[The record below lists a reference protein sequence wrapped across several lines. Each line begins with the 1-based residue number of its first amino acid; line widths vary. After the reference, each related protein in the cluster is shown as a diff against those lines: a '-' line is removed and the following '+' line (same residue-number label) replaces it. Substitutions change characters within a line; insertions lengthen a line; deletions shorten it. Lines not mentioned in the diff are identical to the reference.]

1 MSEDNQEIEVDEVL
15 DEVKSGSSVKPNFKN
30 VTEKDTKKETKTESL
45 KPNFSKLS
53 KTSKDSDNA
62 KSPSFDFNQFQTTR
76 IQNAKQKA
84 ADLGRSFNLSKGDA
98 NLNEFFSKVK
108 KQREYTIAKAKSENQ
123 GFLGEFG
130 GFLAQATA
138 EIIGGTIEGAGY
150 LLDVNSLLSGEFG
163 EGNWFSDLGSS
174 LKDWTHE
181 VAPIYMD
188 PDDEGKFAPWSSEWW
203 FSNGVSVASAL
214 SIMIPVAGWTRG
226 VSLIGKGLKG
236 ISTATKAAKAT
247 NKGAKI
253 NDIVRESSKYKKTFD
268 SLMGKAGS
276 TRFKNAVHQGVVSR
290 HIESNMEAA
299 GVYEEEY
306 EKVLAETGDEQLA
319 KNAASAAASM
329 SYNLNSAMLLQD
341 IPQYFLL
348 GRSMKASRAFTS
360 FKAAKAAGASTGKA
374 LMSSGY
380 RQSLDMLSE
389 AGEEAYQFIV
399 GEESKHF
406 GDVLAGI
413 ADDKDFSSRF
423 GEYVT
428 DGEFWTSAFFG
439 GIGAGVMQ
447 SAKPI
452 FDKISGKQDSRIKE
466 IEERGTKRAY
476 YNKKLREAAELTPD
490 IYEQSVMNAS
500 VDMAITAAK
509 EGNLQHYRDELE
521 SLKGAD
527 AETLEKMGVDEEF
540 VKNIEKLQKDATVI
554 EQIWDDNT
562 GRFNAN
568 ILPLITES
576 KFIISKLDKQ
586 RADIL
591 RKIQNSKNDIPGVN
605 ELSADGSKVFEAQL
619 EILAIKRTIEA
630 SKKILE
636 TKKDLTDEEKQEYE
650 EFISKREEEVKEGE
664 EAIKQV
670 LADDTMLP
678 LKDRK
683 TLELIGD
690 HKLKPN
696 PIISETIS
704 NREKLKWQDALIDS
718 HIKRLN
724 KLNSDEITK
733 AASKNK
739 AAREENKKDFR
750 RVQELFS
757 LIHKGAKEE
766 TIAKKKT
773 ELDAFGKE
781 VSEELQDEQ
790 FKHAVT
796 DEDGFTRAYGSP
808 LSIQEKVDAI
818 TEAEE
823 ILERTTDKTD
833 RESIQEMINTMKDIV
848 DNQKDRYSKQNK
860 AKLLGIKI
868 KEQEK
873 FTEKLTKLWN
883 DYSSDIEG
891 FIKMKRIIKKELI
904 LANKQRTKLL
914 NERTKLVP
922 GSTDYDE
929 NILDWKIIN
938 GKISRLTEGLEYT
951 GTLIEQLQINELYT
965 TMNASN
971 MIDHN
976 YDNVNVNDLF
986 IEDTDVL
993 QVFFNGEKGILF
1005 KDEDTGEIVFLGNES
1020 DEIYSGGIGTD
1031 KTITIKDL
1039 GISIVRDSFYP
1050 LGINLNRGSKT
1061 PVFFTLGEHK
1071 FRHIGALP
1079 EESLNYDAGFNLES
1093 VTIVNTEGTRVKI
1106 TNEVLKYE
1114 IADLFLTYQVSI
1126 IEPFQFSKETMDIEY
1141 QVKDKKTGELTGEIK
1156 LYSIDLNLS
1165 DITNSKVYV
1174 TNKNGL
1180 QSEILINQSH
1190 RNKDGSLNR
1199 KGEIIE
1205 QVYDELQKTLAEK
1218 VNNIE
1223 AEIINPNK
1231 KQPSLLGTK
1240 KTFTYNEKANK
1251 QDVSSESDKGPGPEE
1266 GPSQDGPTGE
1276 GTPPFEDEATLT
1288 GSGSGSGTSTTSSS
1302 ASLTKIISEVTDN
1315 VIKKYKK
1322 FPSLKFDPTSK
1333 EALELIAEIK
1343 AKTSIEALTAT
1354 SGPDAINRGGNIAD
1368 TPRTTFID
1376 TIINRIVK
1384 AAKEIN
1390 SVHSTDDVPAW
1401 EDYTID
1407 NIEYGTKEYTLP
1419 GGKVIRFNTQQEGAL
1434 TKIENWLTT
1443 KETAFTL
1450 EGYAGTGKTTIS
1462 KKIIDDIK
1470 NGFNEN
1476 ETLIVSAPTHR
1487 AKSVI
1492 QKATNE
1498 KAITLHQ
1505 LLGLKPNFD
1514 IDNFDPKNLQFTSS
1528 GLTPPINNETLKLVV
1543 VDEASMINKAL
1554 YKYLIEKAKANNV
1567 KILFMGD
1574 RAQLPPVGETLSEV
1588 FKNPNNAKLT
1598 WVQRTEGDNPLMG
1611 VFTKIRNRIS
1621 EEESK
1626 STKDGS
1632 LPYNPVTMINQNGEG
1647 ITFLNNW
1654 NEKLTSIFSSDNF
1667 KNDSNF
1673 AKVIVWRN
1681 NRVDK
1686 WNDMIRKVV
1695 WPDAEDIV
1703 VVGETL
1709 TGYTGVETQAGK
1721 NEVEN
1726 SRDYKIK
1733 EVKRIEKLKEDLNGK
1748 QISIKVLEVTHYDEE
1763 LKQDKIIQI
1772 LDHDDPNTL
1781 AWYKAKASNI
1791 FKEIYITPA
1800 GKQRNV
1806 MWSKLYYPFVQE
1818 YLLLKDIK
1826 LDKNQSI
1833 NKHLGYPY
1841 ASTTHKAQGATY
1853 ENTFIDEVDIKFK
1866 NINYEE
1872 RNKMLYTAMSRTSG
1886 NAYVLT
1892 DASNIKVAIPPNS
1905 TNSNNPDN
1913 KSNQSKDD
1921 VKRSNAAKNKIEG
1934 LLENKKFIKGLTKG
1948 VLFPTLVEVDSGI
1961 QFEKYVKINES
1972 GEIIA
1977 EFDRVSEFIKEKIPR
1992 DKDGNLPPLV
2002 QSAVTIGNKVDAIVR
2017 DFFKGTLQDHTKYEI
2032 GPKKEFDSLI
2042 KQLNEL
2048 KEFFDRTNQIPVT
2061 DTIVLYDETTKLAG
2075 TVDLVTY
2082 DIKGEVRI
2090 YDVKT
2095 MKGNQFTDVHRS
2107 GENVGK
2113 EKYSYPYSKSSI
2125 SNAEAHQNQL
2135 STYRILM
2142 SRDANYSVTP
2152 NDVGYI
2158 IPIIVNY
2165 EEGDTKTSI
2174 LKMPNRE
2181 EILQGDLKFEKSA
2194 KGIFNETEPAVR
2206 IHKLKPR
2213 VKGVKGDFI
2222 QQFNGKKSNKKQI
2235 PPPSGKTG
2243 APPKGYIATSA
2254 KIHSSPN
2261 NWFDTVSDRDG
2272 NHWLR
2277 FDKDEN
2283 PVPKNNPGSTELK
2296 EDLIAN
2302 PNLVKVGT
2310 EVKYTLDENDWWKN
2324 LIKSGNKNADEY
2336 YKHARILVSIKDE
2349 NGIWQ
2354 PIQVLEIPKIDDP
2367 TKNNKVINQI
2377 RKKIYD
2383 DILNDGESFGKIEKA
2398 TQDLESEISVQIGP
2412 TNFRNVKDAEGNP
2425 ILKPLAERFTS
2436 AYQNEEGT
2444 IKLVGKNDIVF
2455 ELATTK
2461 GSPYGFG
2468 ESSPVLDV
2476 DTFSQNVT
2484 NNSDIGDTKID
2495 LGHGHVFAAILTPNG
2510 KYAALKLS
2518 TSNINASTTDKLIEL
2533 LKEGKVDKVKEII
2546 YTDYSNDEMARMSKS
2561 SLRNVI
2567 RINKNSETGDY
2578 YIEFH
2583 RKENEFYSIN
2593 LKDLEKGGTFLNV
2606 KIRNKEGNLIWDKQ
2620 TSYINNAFKLN
2631 PIELLKAAIKGK
2643 KYNII
2648 KSKLPEEMQ
2657 YQSPITGKIYKN
2669 YKDYLSGRNDINNNP
2684 NNEIKG
2690 AAILQTDVQPS
2701 AGNYYYASG
2710 MEFSH
2715 TAKKAKAKATK
2726 DSTSKK
2732 STKTGSSDT
2741 PATVSRRTRVKKNTE
2756 NKGLGPSGSSDTAAS
2771 IKNKLD
2777 FFMRRWNMNDNGFTL
2792 GKPLPSEFK
2801 KEANALGLG
2810 MGKTINN
2817 QLYLVDPKTGKGLT
2831 GTNSPRRREKSL
2843 DLKKVK
2849 LVTEKYPYNTTR
2861 LNSGKL
2867 PVEIGITPKE
2877 WATYSDS
2884 ERKYTINCY

>member
-1 MSEDNQEIEVDEVL
+1 MRNNKSLNLTEDEIKQLDDFIETQEASIIEADKKLKEITSDPNITLPESDKKTISLLDNEALMSE
-15 DEVKSGSSVKPNFKN
+15 
-30 VTEKDTKKETKTESL
+30 T
-45 KPNFSKLS
+45 LS
-53 KTSKDSDNA
+53 N
-62 KSPSFDFNQFQTTR
+62 
-76 IQNAKQKA
+76 KQKLA
-84 ADLGRSFNLSKGDA
+84 WQEELINLHINRLNELSKG
-98 NLNEFFSKVK
+98 
-108 KQREYTIAKAKSENQ
+108 
-123 GFLGEFG
+123 
-130 GFLAQATA
+130 
-138 EIIGGTIEGAGY
+138 
-150 LLDVNSLLSGEFG
+150 
-163 EGNWFSDLGSS
+163 
-174 LKDWTHE
+174 E
-181 VAPIYMD
+181 VV
-188 PDDEGKFAPWSSEWW
+188 G
-203 FSNGVSVASAL
+203 
-214 SIMIPVAGWTRG
+214 
-226 VSLIGKGLKG
+226 
-236 ISTATKAAKAT
+236 KAAK
-247 NKGAKI
+247 N
-253 NDIVRESSKYKKTFD
+253 
-268 SLMGKAGS
+268 
-276 TRFKNAVHQGVVSR
+276 
-290 HIESNMEAA
+290 
-299 GVYEEEY
+299 
-306 EKVLAETGDEQLA
+306 
-319 KNAASAAASM
+319 
-329 SYNLNSAMLLQD
+329 
-341 IPQYFLL
+341 
-348 GRSMKASRAFTS
+348 KAS
-360 FKAAKAAGASTGKA
+360 
-374 LMSSGY
+374 
-380 RQSLDMLSE
+380 LD
-389 AGEEAYQFIV
+389 GNR
-399 GEESKHF
+399 
-406 GDVLAGI
+406 
-413 ADDKDFSSRF
+413 KD
-423 GEYVT
+423 Y
-428 DGEFWTSAFFG
+428 
-439 GIGAGVMQ
+439 
-447 SAKPI
+447 K
-452 FDKISGKQDSRIKE
+452 RI
-466 IEERGTKRAY
+466 
-476 YNKKLREAAELTPD
+476 
-490 IYEQSVMNAS
+490 
-500 VDMAITAAK
+500 
-509 EGNLQHYRDELE
+509 
-521 SLKGAD
+521 
-527 AETLEKMGVDEEF
+527 
-540 VKNIEKLQKDATVI
+540 
-554 EQIWDDNT
+554 
-562 GRFNAN
+562 
-568 ILPLITES
+568 
-576 KFIISKLDKQ
+576 
-586 RADIL
+586 
-591 RKIQNSKNDIPGVN
+591 
-605 ELSADGSKVFEAQL
+605 
-619 EILAIKRTIEA
+619 
-630 SKKILE
+630 
-636 TKKDLTDEEKQEYE
+636 
-650 EFISKREEEVKEGE
+650 
-664 EAIKQV
+664 
-670 LADDTMLP
+670 
-678 LKDRK
+678 
-683 TLELIGD
+683 
-690 HKLKPN
+690 
-696 PIISETIS
+696 
-704 NREKLKWQDALIDS
+704 
-718 HIKRLN
+718 
-724 KLNSDEITK
+724 
-733 AASKNK
+733 
-739 AAREENKKDFR
+739 
-750 RVQELFS
+750 QELYTE
-757 LIHKGAKEE
+757 IYKGAKEE
-766 TIAKKKT
+766 TI
-773 ELDAFGKE
+773 GKRKIVGTNSDGSPILE
-781 VSEELQDEQ
+781 DVDSEEATKIGLDS
-790 FKHAVT
+790 
-796 DEDGFTRAYGSP
+796 DDFTRTYEKP

-818 TEAEE
+818 AEAEE
-823 ILERTTDKTD
+823 ILERTTDEQDKKNI
-833 RESIQEMINTMKDIV
+833 EEMIIAMKEVV
-848 DNQKDRYSKQNK
+848 DEQSDRYSKQNK
-860 AKLLGIKI
+860 VRLRQIYINTTAESRKMLG
-868 KEQEK
+868 
-873 FTEKLTKLWN
+873 
-883 DYSSDIEG
+883 DY
-891 FIKMKRIIKKELI
+891 
-904 LANKQRTKLL
+904 
-914 NERTKLVP
+914 
-922 GSTDYDE
+922 
-929 NILDWKIIN
+929 IN
-938 GKISRLTEGLEYT
+938 SI
-951 GTLIEQLQINELYT
+951 TLIEESLLKEIELKKERKRLYKVLDDLKRKRIKDKLIKGTPQYDTWLAESETVKTQISQINEGIEVINAKNLEFERQEINRQIAELYT

-971 MIDHN
+971 MVDHN

-1005 KDEDTGEIVFLGNES
+1005 KDEDTGEIVFLGNNS
-1020 DEIYSGGIGTD
+1020 GDVYSNNLGID

-1050 LGINLNRGSKT
+1050 LGIELNRGGVA
-1061 PVFFTLGEHK
+1061 PVKFTLGEHEFIHK
-1071 FRHIGALP
+1071 GALP
-1079 EESLNYDAGFNLES
+1079 EESLNYDAVGNLES
-1093 VTIVNTEGTRVKI
+1093 VTIINTEGKEVII

-1126 IEPFQFSKETMDIEY
+1126 IEPFQFSKEAIEIEY
-1141 QVKDKKTGELTGEIK
+1141 QVKDKKTGELTGETK
-1156 LYSIDLNLS
+1156 LYTIDINLN

-1174 TNKNGL
+1174 KNKNGDDIEL
-1180 QSEILINQSH
+1180 LVNRGL
-1190 RNKDGSLNR
+1190 RNKDNSLRR
-1199 KGEIIE
+1199 KGEIIM
-1205 QVYDELQKTLAEK
+1205 QVYDRLQETLAEK

-1223 AEIINPNK
+1223 AEIINPNE

-1251 QDVSSESDKGPGPEE
+1251 QDVSSESDKGPGPEK

-1276 GTPPFEDEATLT
+1276 STPPFEDEATLT
-1288 GSGSGSGTSTTSSS
+1288 GSGTSTTSSS
-1302 ASLTKIISEVTDN
+1302 ASLTKIISKVTDE
-1315 VIKKYKK
+1315 VIGNYLK
-1322 FPSLKFDPTSK
+1322 FPSLKNQFDPTST
-1333 EALELIAEIK
+1333 EAINLIAEIK
-1343 AKTSIEALTAT
+1343 GKTSLEAL
-1354 SGPDAINRGGNIAD
+1354 DAIHRGGGIAD
-1368 TPRTTFID
+1368 TPKTTFID
-1376 TIINRIVK
+1376 TIINRVVK

-1390 SVHSTDDVPAW
+1390 SVHNTDDVPAW

-1434 TKIENWLTT
+1434 TKIETWLTT

-1470 NGFNEN
+1470 SGFTEN

-1514 IDNFDPKNLQFTSS
+1514 LDNFDPKNLQFTS
-1528 GLTPPINNETLKLVV
+1528 GGALPPINNETLKLVV

-1574 RAQLPPVGETLSEV
+1574 RAQLPPIGETLSEV

-1647 ITFLNNW
+1647 ITFLNSW
-1654 NEKLTSIFSSDNF
+1654 NEKLKSIFSSDNF

-1681 NRVDK
+1681 DRADK
-1686 WNDMIRKVV
+1686 WNDIIRKVV
-1695 WPDAEDIV
+1695 WPNAEDIV

-1709 TGYTGVETQAGK
+1709 TGYTGGK

-1733 EVKRIEKLKEDLNGK
+1733 EVKRIEVLKEDLNDK
-1748 QISIKVLEVTHYDEE
+1748 QISIKVLELTHYDEE

-1781 AWYKAKASNI
+1781 AWYKAKASDI
-1791 FKEIYITPA
+1791 FKKIYSTPV
-1800 GKQRNV
+1800 GKQRNLL
-1806 MWSKLYYPFVQE
+1806 WRRLYYPFEQE
-1818 YLLLKDIK
+1818 FLLLKSIK
-1826 LDKNQSI
+1826 LNNNQSI

-1841 ASTTHKAQGATY
+1841 ASTAHKAQGATY

-1866 NINYEE
+1866 NTNYEE

-1921 VKRSNAAKNKIEG
+1921 VKRSNSAKNKIEG
-1934 LLENKKFIKGLTKG
+1934 LLKNTEFIKGLTKDN
-1948 VLFPTLVEVDSGI
+1948 TLVEVDSGI

-1972 GEIIA
+1972 GEIIDK
-1977 EFDRVSEFIKEKIPR
+1977 FDRVSEFIKEKIKT
-1992 DKDGNLPPLV
+1992 DKNGNLPPLV

-2017 DFFKGTLQDHTKYEI
+2017 DFFKGTLQDHTKYKI

-2042 KQLNEL
+2042 KQLSEL
-2048 KEFFDRTNQIPVT
+2048 KEYFNSVNQIPVT
-2061 DTIVLYDETTKLAG
+2061 DTIVLYDEKTSLAG

-2082 DIKGEVRI
+2082 DIKGDIRI

-2095 MKGNQFTDVHRS
+2095 MKGNQFEDPHKS
-2107 GENVGK
+2107 GDNVGK
-2113 EKYSYPYSKSSI
+2113 EKYSFPYNKSSI
-2125 SNAEAHQNQL
+2125 SNAESHKNQL
-2135 STYRILM
+2135 SIYRMLM
-2142 SRDANYSVTP
+2142 SRDANHSVIA

-2165 EEGDTKTSI
+2165 EKGDTETNI

-2181 EILQGDLKFEKSA
+2181 EISQETIDYTKAAEKL
-2194 KGIFNETEPAVR
+2194 FNSTEPAVR
-2206 IHKLKPR
+2206 IHKLKSR
-2213 VKGVKGDFI
+2213 VKGVTGEFI
-2222 QQFNGKKSNKKQI
+2222 QFNGKKSNKKQT

-2243 APPKGYIATSA
+2243 APPKSYTATSA

-2261 NWFDTVSDRDG
+2261 NWFDTTSDRDG

-2310 EVKYTLDENDWWKN
+2310 EVKYTLDENNWWKN
-2324 LIKSGNKNADEY
+2324 LVKSGSKNADDY

-2367 TKNNKVINQI
+2367 TKNNEVINQI

-2398 TQDLESEISVQIGP
+2398 TQDLENEISVQIGP
-2412 TNFRNVKDAEGNP
+2412 TNFRNVKDAEGNS
-2425 ILKPLAERFTS
+2425 ILKPLTERFTS

-2461 GSPYGFG
+2461 GSPYGLG
-2468 ESSPVLDV
+2468 ESSPILDV
-2476 DTFSQNVT
+2476 STFSQNVDVT
-2484 NNSDIGDTKID
+2484 DIGSTKID

-2533 LKEGKVDKVKEII
+2533 LKEGKVDKVKEVI
-2546 YTDYSNDEMARMSKS
+2546 YTDYSNDEMALMSEN
-2561 SLRNVI
+2561 SLKNVI
-2567 RINKNSETGDY
+2567 RINKNSETGKY

-2583 RKENEFYSIN
+2583 RKGNEFYSI
-2593 LKDLEKGGTFLNV
+2593 DLENLEKEGTFLNI
-2606 KIRNKEGNLIWDKQ
+2606 KKRNKEGNLIWDKQ
-2620 TSYINNAFKLN
+2620 LSAEVNNSIN
-2631 PIELLKAAIKGK
+2631 PIDLLKAVIKDK

-2648 KSKLPEEMQ
+2648 KSKLTEEMQ

-2710 MEFSH
+2710 MEFSY
-2715 TAKKAKAKATK
+2715 TAKKAKAKD

-2732 STKTGSSDT
+2732 STETGSSNT
-2741 PATVSRRTRVKKNTE
+2741 SATISKRTRVKKNKE
-2756 NKGLGPSGSSDTAAS
+2756 NKGLGPLKSGESDTALS
-2771 IKNKLD
+2771 IGNKLD

-2801 KEANALGLG
+2801 KEANALGLS

-2817 QLYLVDPKTGKGLT
+2817 QLYLIDPKTGKGLT
-2831 GTNSPRRREKSL
+2831 GTNSPRRKEKSL

-2849 LVTEKYPYNTTR
+2849 PVTEKYPYNTTR
-2861 LNSGKL
+2861 LSSGKL

>member
-1 MSEDNQEIEVDEVL
+1 MADEL
-15 DEVKSGSSVKPNFKN
+15 IDTDELIDSSKV
-30 VTEKDTKKETKTESL
+30 V
-45 KPNFSKLS
+45 
-53 KTSKDSDNA
+53 DSDSNEGEE
-62 KSPSFDFNQFQTTR
+62 KKPINISSLEKIVDR
-76 IQNAKQKA
+76 DQKK
-84 ADLGRSFNLSKGDA
+84 DDSRKYNYTSDEITSSIKNPKELQKELGSAFNLAKGDSE
-98 NLNEFFSKVK
+98 LNDLFSKVK
-108 KQREYTIAKAKSENQ
+108 ETRIRNEQIKLAEEQGWFGELGSALVQSIA
-123 GFLGEFG
+123 GE
-130 GFLAQATA
+130 
-138 EIIGGTIEGAGY
+138 IVGGTIEGIGY
-150 LLDVNSLLSGEFG
+150 LMDIKSMWDGSLGK
-163 EGNWFSDLGSS
+163 GNAISDIGVA
-174 LKDWTHE
+174 LKEWTRE
-181 VAPIYMD
+181 VAPIHVD
-188 PDDEGKFAPWSSEWW
+188 PRSEEESGKFRPWDSEWW
-203 FSNGVSVASAL
+203 FSNLPSVASAV
-214 SIMIPVAGWTRG
+214 SIMVPVAGWTRAASF
-226 VSLIGKGLKG
+226 VGKGVG
-236 ISTATKAAKAT
+236 GAAKSIRAAKMAKKANALGGV
-247 NKGAKI
+247 NKI
-253 NDIVRESSKYKKTFD
+253 DDVVRETSGFKKTYDKIFNNVTAKRV
-268 SLMGKAGS
+268 G
-276 TRFKNAVHQGVVSR
+276 NAVHQGIVSR
-290 HIESNMEAA
+290 HIESNMEAS
-299 GVYEEEY
+299 GTYKEEY
-306 EKVLAETGDEQLA
+306 EKVLAETGDENLA
-319 KNAASAAASM
+319 RRAASDAAAF
-329 SYNLNSAMLLQD
+329 SYYANSVMVLQD

-348 GRSMKASRAFTS
+348 GRGLKSNRAFNSYAQMKAGGMA
-360 FKAAKAAGASTGKA
+360 TGKA
-374 LMSSGY
+374 LSKAGY
-380 RQSLDMLSE
+380 RQGVDMLSE
-389 AGEEAYQFIV
+389 FGEEAYQFVV
-399 GEESKHF
+399 GQEALHYA
-406 GDVLAGI
+406 DVKAGLKK
-413 ADDKDFSSRF
+413 DDNFSSRF
-423 GEYVT
+423 GEYVN
-428 DGEFWTSAFFG
+428 DGELWTSGFFG
-439 GIGAGVMQ
+439 AIGAGAMQ
-447 SAKPI
+447 SM
-452 FDKISGKQDSRIKE
+452 SSVKE
-466 IEERGTKRAY
+466 ISERGEKIAFHSKRI
-476 YNKKLREAAELTPD
+476 REAAELGD
-490 IYEQSVMNAS
+490 ENAYRQAVLDAS
-500 VDMAITAAK
+500 TSLAINSAK
-509 EGNLQHYRDELE
+509 EGNIDHYVKELE
-521 SLKGAD
+521 NLKTAD
-527 AETLEKMGVDEEF
+527 AETLEKLGADESF
-540 VKNIEKLQKDATVI
+540 VSHI
-554 EQIWDDNT
+554 DN
-562 GRFNAN
+562 
-568 ILPLITES
+568 LITDAKKIKEVWDNNVNKFDPSIVPQIVQS
-576 KFIISKLDKQ
+576 KFIVSKLDKN
-586 RADIL
+586 RADLIATVNDNL
-591 RKIQNSKNDIPGVN
+591 NNITGYNTLTAEGKLVFNNRLEVEAAKRSLEVSKKMRNNKSLNLTEDEIKQLDDFIETQEASIIEADKKLKEITSDPNITLPESDKKTISLLDNEALMSETLSNKQKLAWQEELINLHINRLN
-605 ELSADGSKVFEAQL
+605 ELSKG
-619 EILAIKRTIEA
+619 
-630 SKKILE
+630 
-636 TKKDLTDEEKQEYE
+636 
-650 EFISKREEEVKEGE
+650 EVVG
-664 EAIKQV
+664 
-670 LADDTMLP
+670 
-678 LKDRK
+678 
-683 TLELIGD
+683 
-690 HKLKPN
+690 
-696 PIISETIS
+696 
-704 NREKLKWQDALIDS
+704 
-718 HIKRLN
+718 
-724 KLNSDEITK
+724 K
-733 AASKNK
+733 AAKNK
-739 AAREENKKDFR
+739 ASLDGNRKDYKR
-750 RVQELFS
+750 IQELYTE
-757 LIHKGAKEE
+757 IYKGAKEE
-766 TIAKKKT
+766 TI
-773 ELDAFGKE
+773 GKRKIVGTNSDGSPILE
-781 VSEELQDEQ
+781 DVDSEEATKIGLDS
-790 FKHAVT
+790 
-796 DEDGFTRAYGSP
+796 DDFTRTYEKP

-818 TEAEE
+818 AEAEE
-823 ILERTTDKTD
+823 ILERTTDEQDKKNI
-833 RESIQEMINTMKDIV
+833 EEMIIAMKEVV
-848 DNQKDRYSKQNK
+848 DEQSDRYSKQNK
-860 AKLLGIKI
+860 VRLRQIYINTTAESRKMLG
-868 KEQEK
+868 
-873 FTEKLTKLWN
+873 
-883 DYSSDIEG
+883 DY
-891 FIKMKRIIKKELI
+891 
-904 LANKQRTKLL
+904 
-914 NERTKLVP
+914 
-922 GSTDYDE
+922 
-929 NILDWKIIN
+929 IN
-938 GKISRLTEGLEYT
+938 SI
-951 GTLIEQLQINELYT
+951 TLIEESLLKEIELKKERKRLYKVLDDLKRKRIKDKLIKGTPQYDTWLAESETVKTQISQINEGIEVINAKNLEFERQEINRQIAELYT

-971 MIDHN
+971 MVDHN

-1005 KDEDTGEIVFLGNES
+1005 KDEDTGEIVFLGNNS
-1020 DEIYSGGIGTD
+1020 GDVYSNNLGID

-1050 LGINLNRGSKT
+1050 LGIELNRGGVA
-1061 PVFFTLGEHK
+1061 PVKFTLGEHEFIHK
-1071 FRHIGALP
+1071 GALP
-1079 EESLNYDAGFNLES
+1079 EESLNYDAVGNLES
-1093 VTIVNTEGTRVKI
+1093 VTIINTEGKEVII

-1126 IEPFQFSKETMDIEY
+1126 IEPFQFSKEAIEIEY
-1141 QVKDKKTGELTGEIK
+1141 QVKDKKTGELTGETK
-1156 LYSIDLNLS
+1156 LYTIDINLN

-1174 TNKNGL
+1174 KNKNGDDIEL
-1180 QSEILINQSH
+1180 LVNRGL
-1190 RNKDGSLNR
+1190 RNKDNSLRR
-1199 KGEIIE
+1199 KGEIIM
-1205 QVYDELQKTLAEK
+1205 QVYDRLQETLAEK

-1223 AEIINPNK
+1223 AEIINPNE

-1251 QDVSSESDKGPGPEE
+1251 QDVSSESDKGPGPEK

-1276 GTPPFEDEATLT
+1276 STPPFEDEATLT
-1288 GSGSGSGTSTTSSS
+1288 GSGTSTTSSS
-1302 ASLTKIISEVTDN
+1302 ASLTKIISKVTDE
-1315 VIKKYKK
+1315 VIGNYLK
-1322 FPSLKFDPTSK
+1322 FPSLKNQFDPTST
-1333 EALELIAEIK
+1333 EAINLIAEIK
-1343 AKTSIEALTAT
+1343 GKTSLEAL
-1354 SGPDAINRGGNIAD
+1354 DAIHRGGGIAD
-1368 TPRTTFID
+1368 TPKTTFID
-1376 TIINRIVK
+1376 TIINRVVK

-1390 SVHSTDDVPAW
+1390 SVHNTDDVPAW

-1434 TKIENWLTT
+1434 TKIETWLTT

-1470 NGFNEN
+1470 SGFTEN

-1514 IDNFDPKNLQFTSS
+1514 LDNFDPKNLQFTS
-1528 GLTPPINNETLKLVV
+1528 GGALPPINNETLKLVV

-1574 RAQLPPVGETLSEV
+1574 RAQLPPIGETLSEV

-1647 ITFLNNW
+1647 ITFLNSW
-1654 NEKLTSIFSSDNF
+1654 NEKLKSIFSSDNF

-1681 NRVDK
+1681 DRADK
-1686 WNDMIRKVV
+1686 WNDIIRKVV
-1695 WPDAEDIV
+1695 WPNAEDIV

-1709 TGYTGVETQAGK
+1709 TGYTGVE

-1733 EVKRIEKLKEDLNGK
+1733 EVKRIEVLKEDLNDK
-1748 QISIKVLEVTHYDEE
+1748 QISIKVLELTHYDEE

-1781 AWYKAKASNI
+1781 AWYKAKASDI
-1791 FKEIYITPA
+1791 FKKIYSTPV
-1800 GKQRNV
+1800 GKQRNLL
-1806 MWSKLYYPFVQE
+1806 WRRLYYPFEQE
-1818 YLLLKDIK
+1818 FLLLKSIK
-1826 LDKNQSI
+1826 LNNNQSI

-1841 ASTTHKAQGATY
+1841 ASTAHKAQGATY

-1866 NINYEE
+1866 NTNYEE

-1921 VKRSNAAKNKIEG
+1921 VKRSNSAKNKIEG
-1934 LLENKKFIKGLTKG
+1934 LLKNTEFIKGLTKDN
-1948 VLFPTLVEVDSGI
+1948 TLVEVDSGI

-1972 GEIIA
+1972 GEIIDK
-1977 EFDRVSEFIKEKIPR
+1977 FDRVSEFIKEKIKT
-1992 DKDGNLPPLV
+1992 DKNGNLPPLV

-2017 DFFKGTLQDHTKYEI
+2017 DFFKGTLQDHTKYKI

-2042 KQLNEL
+2042 KQLSEL
-2048 KEFFDRTNQIPVT
+2048 KEYFNSVNQIPVT
-2061 DTIVLYDETTKLAG
+2061 DTIVLYDEKTSLAG

-2082 DIKGEVRI
+2082 DIKGDIRI

-2095 MKGNQFTDVHRS
+2095 MKGNQFEDPHKS
-2107 GENVGK
+2107 GDNVGK
-2113 EKYSYPYSKSSI
+2113 EKYSFPYNKSSI
-2125 SNAEAHQNQL
+2125 SNAESHKNQL
-2135 STYRILM
+2135 SIYRMLM
-2142 SRDANYSVTP
+2142 SRDANHSVIA

-2165 EEGDTKTSI
+2165 EKGDTETNI

-2181 EILQGDLKFEKSA
+2181 EISQETIDYTKAAEKL
-2194 KGIFNETEPAVR
+2194 FNSTEPAVR
-2206 IHKLKPR
+2206 IHKLKSR
-2213 VKGVKGDFI
+2213 VKGVTGEFI
-2222 QQFNGKKSNKKQI
+2222 QFNGKKSNKKQT

-2243 APPKGYIATSA
+2243 APPKSYTATSA

-2261 NWFDTVSDRDG
+2261 NWFDTTSDRDG

-2310 EVKYTLDENDWWKN
+2310 EVKYTLDENNWWKN
-2324 LIKSGNKNADEY
+2324 LVKSGSKNADDY

-2367 TKNNKVINQI
+2367 TKNNEVINQI

-2398 TQDLESEISVQIGP
+2398 TQDLENEISVQIGP
-2412 TNFRNVKDAEGNP
+2412 TNFRNVKDAEGNS
-2425 ILKPLAERFTS
+2425 ILKPLTERFTS

-2444 IKLVGKNDIVF
+2444 IKF

-2461 GSPYGFG
+2461 GSPYGLG
-2468 ESSPVLDV
+2468 ESSPILDV
-2476 DTFSQNVT
+2476 STFSQNVDVT
-2484 NNSDIGDTKID
+2484 DIGSTKID

-2533 LKEGKVDKVKEII
+2533 LKEGKVDKVKEVI
-2546 YTDYSNDEMARMSKS
+2546 YTDYSNDEMALMSEN
-2561 SLRNVI
+2561 SLKNVI
-2567 RINKNSETGDY
+2567 RINKNSETGKY

-2583 RKENEFYSIN
+2583 RKGNEFYSI
-2593 LKDLEKGGTFLNV
+2593 DLENLEKEGTFLNI
-2606 KIRNKEGNLIWDKQ
+2606 KKRNKEGNLIWDKQ
-2620 TSYINNAFKLN
+2620 LSAEVNNSIN
-2631 PIELLKAAIKGK
+2631 PIDLLKAVIKDK

-2648 KSKLPEEMQ
+2648 KSKLTEEMQ

-2710 MEFSH
+2710 MEFSY
-2715 TAKKAKAKATK
+2715 TAKKAKAKD

-2732 STKTGSSDT
+2732 STETGSSNT
-2741 PATVSRRTRVKKNTE
+2741 SATISKRTRVKKNKE
-2756 NKGLGPSGSSDTAAS
+2756 NKGLGPLKSGESDTALS
-2771 IKNKLD
+2771 IGNKLD

-2801 KEANALGLG
+2801 KEANALGLS

-2817 QLYLVDPKTGKGLT
+2817 QLYLIDPKTGKGLT
-2831 GTNSPRRREKSL
+2831 GTNSPRRKEKSL

-2849 LVTEKYPYNTTR
+2849 PVTEKYPYNTTR
-2861 LNSGKL
+2861 LSSGKL

>member
-1 MSEDNQEIEVDEVL
+1 
-15 DEVKSGSSVKPNFKN
+15 
-30 VTEKDTKKETKTESL
+30 
-45 KPNFSKLS
+45 
-53 KTSKDSDNA
+53 
-62 KSPSFDFNQFQTTR
+62 
-76 IQNAKQKA
+76 
-84 ADLGRSFNLSKGDA
+84 
-98 NLNEFFSKVK
+98 
-108 KQREYTIAKAKSENQ
+108 
-123 GFLGEFG
+123 
-130 GFLAQATA
+130 
-138 EIIGGTIEGAGY
+138 
-150 LLDVNSLLSGEFG
+150 
-163 EGNWFSDLGSS
+163 
-174 LKDWTHE
+174 
-181 VAPIYMD
+181 
-188 PDDEGKFAPWSSEWW
+188 
-203 FSNGVSVASAL
+203 
-214 SIMIPVAGWTRG
+214 
-226 VSLIGKGLKG
+226 
-236 ISTATKAAKAT
+236 
-247 NKGAKI
+247 
-253 NDIVRESSKYKKTFD
+253 
-268 SLMGKAGS
+268 
-276 TRFKNAVHQGVVSR
+276 
-290 HIESNMEAA
+290 
-299 GVYEEEY
+299 
-306 EKVLAETGDEQLA
+306 
-319 KNAASAAASM
+319 
-329 SYNLNSAMLLQD
+329 
-341 IPQYFLL
+341 
-348 GRSMKASRAFTS
+348 
-360 FKAAKAAGASTGKA
+360 
-374 LMSSGY
+374 
-380 RQSLDMLSE
+380 
-389 AGEEAYQFIV
+389 
-399 GEESKHF
+399 
-406 GDVLAGI
+406 
-413 ADDKDFSSRF
+413 
-423 GEYVT
+423 
-428 DGEFWTSAFFG
+428 
-439 GIGAGVMQ
+439 
-447 SAKPI
+447 
-452 FDKISGKQDSRIKE
+452 
-466 IEERGTKRAY
+466 
-476 YNKKLREAAELTPD
+476 
-490 IYEQSVMNAS
+490 
-500 VDMAITAAK
+500 
-509 EGNLQHYRDELE
+509 
-521 SLKGAD
+521 
-527 AETLEKMGVDEEF
+527 MGVDEEF
-540 VKNIEKLQKDATVI
+540 VKNIERLQEDATAI
-554 EQIWDDNT
+554 EQIWDANT

-568 ILPLITES
+568 MLPLITES

-605 ELSADGSKVFEAQL
+605 ELSADGTKVFEAQL

-670 LADDTMLP
+670 LADDVMLP
-678 LKDRK
+678 LKDRQ

-790 FKHAVT
+790 FKHAAT

-823 ILERTTDKTD
+823 ILERTTDETD

-883 DYSSDIEG
+883 NYSSDIDG

-904 LANKQRTKLL
+904 FANKQRTKLL

-922 GSTDYDE
+922 GSADYDE

-951 GTLIEQLQINELYT
+951 GTLIEQLQTDELYT
-965 TMNASN
+965 SLNLSN
-971 MIDHN
+971 MVDHN
-976 YDNVNVNDLF
+976 YDNVNINDLF

-1005 KDEDTGEIVFLGNES
+1005 KDEDTGEIVFLGNNS
-1020 DEIYSGGIGTD
+1020 GDVYSNNLGID

-1050 LGINLNRGSKT
+1050 LGIELNRGGVA
-1061 PVFFTLGEHK
+1061 PVKFTLGEHEFIHK
-1071 FRHIGALP
+1071 GALP
-1079 EESLNYDAGFNLES
+1079 EESLNYDAVGNLES
-1093 VTIVNTEGTRVKI
+1093 VTIINTEGKEVII

-1126 IEPFQFSKETMDIEY
+1126 IEPFQFSKEAIEIEY
-1141 QVKDKKTGELTGEIK
+1141 QVKDKKTGELTGETK
-1156 LYSIDLNLS
+1156 LYTIDINLN

-1174 TNKNGL
+1174 KNKNGDDIAL
-1180 QSEILINQSH
+1180 LVNRGL
-1190 RNKDGSLNR
+1190 RNKDNSLRR
-1199 KGEIIE
+1199 KGEIIM
-1205 QVYDELQKTLAEK
+1205 QVYDRLQETLAEK

-1223 AEIINPNK
+1223 AEIINPNSWNNE
-1231 KQPSLLGTK
+1231 QPSLLGTK

-1276 GTPPFEDEATLT
+1276 STPPFEDEATLT
-1288 GSGSGSGTSTTSSS
+1288 GSGTSTTSSS
-1302 ASLTKIISEVTDN
+1302 ASLTKIISKVTDE
-1315 VIKKYKK
+1315 VIGNYLK
-1322 FPSLKFDPTSK
+1322 FPSLKNQFDPTST
-1333 EALELIAEIK
+1333 EAINLIAEIK
-1343 AKTSIEALTAT
+1343 GKTSLEAL
-1354 SGPDAINRGGNIAD
+1354 DAIHRGGGIAD
-1368 TPRTTFID
+1368 TPKTTFID
-1376 TIINRIVK
+1376 TIINRVVK

-1390 SVHSTDDVPAW
+1390 SLHNTDDVPAW

-1419 GGKVIRFNTQQEGAL
+1419 GGKVIRFNTQQEAAL
-1434 TKIENWLTT
+1434 TKIETWLTT

-1470 NGFNEN
+1470 SGFTEN

-1498 KAITLHQ
+1498 KATTLHQ
-1505 LLGLKPNFD
+1505 LLGLKPNRD
-1514 IDNFDPKNLQFTSS
+1514 IDNFDPKDLKFTAGHTSPLISNENLK
-1528 GLTPPINNETLKLVV
+1528 IVI

-1598 WVQRTEGDNPLMG
+1598 WVQRTAGDNPLMG

-1654 NEKLTSIFSSDNF
+1654 NEKLTAIFSNDNF

-1681 NRVDK
+1681 DRADK
-1686 WNDMIRKVV
+1686 LNDKIREIV

-1709 TGYTGVETQAGK
+1709 TGYTGVENKAGK

-1733 EVKRIEKLKEDLNGK
+1733 EVKRIEVFKEDLNDK

-1781 AWYKAKASNI
+1781 AWYKAKASDI
-1791 FKEIYITPA
+1791 FKKIYSTPA
-1800 GKQRNV
+1800 GKPRNLL
-1806 MWSKLYYPFVQE
+1806 WSRLYYPFEQE
-1818 YLLLKDIK
+1818 FLLLKSIK
-1826 LDKNQSI
+1826 LNNNQSI

-1866 NINYEE
+1866 NTNYEG

-1921 VKRSNAAKNKIEG
+1921 VKRSNSAKNKIEG
-1934 LLENKKFIKGLTKG
+1934 LLKNTEFIKGLTKDN
-1948 VLFPTLVEVDSGI
+1948 TLVEVDSGI

-1972 GEIIA
+1972 GEIIDK
-1977 EFDRVSEFIKEKIPR
+1977 FDRVSEFIKEKIKT
-1992 DKDGNLPPLV
+1992 DKNGNLPPLV

-2017 DFFKGTLQDHTKYEI
+2017 DFFKGTLQDHTKYKI

-2042 KQLNEL
+2042 KQLSEL
-2048 KEFFDRTNQIPVT
+2048 KEYFNSVNQIPVT
-2061 DTIVLYDETTKLAG
+2061 DTIVLYDEKTGLAG

-2082 DIKGEVRI
+2082 DIKGDIRI

-2095 MKGNQFTDVHRS
+2095 MKGNQFEDPHKS
-2107 GENVGK
+2107 GDNVGK
-2113 EKYSYPYSKSSI
+2113 EKYSFPYNKSSI
-2125 SNAEAHQNQL
+2125 SNAESHKNQL
-2135 STYRILM
+2135 SIYRMLM
-2142 SRDANYSVTP
+2142 SRDANHSVIA

-2165 EEGDTKTSI
+2165 EKGDTETNI

-2181 EILQGDLKFEKSA
+2181 EISQETIDYTKAAEKL
-2194 KGIFNETEPAVR
+2194 FNSTEPAVR
-2206 IHKLKPR
+2206 IHKLKSR
-2213 VKGVKGDFI
+2213 VKGVTGEFI
-2222 QQFNGKKSNKKQI
+2222 QFNGKKSNKKQT

-2243 APPKGYIATSA
+2243 APPKSYTATSA

-2261 NWFDTVSDRDG
+2261 NWFDTTSDRDG

-2310 EVKYTLDENDWWKN
+2310 EVKYTLDENNWWKN
-2324 LIKSGNKNADEY
+2324 LVKSGSKNADDY

-2367 TKNNKVINQI
+2367 TKNNEVINQI

-2398 TQDLESEISVQIGP
+2398 TQDLENEISVQIGP
-2412 TNFRNVKDAEGNP
+2412 TNFRNVKDAEGNS
-2425 ILKPLAERFTS
+2425 ILKPLTERFTS

-2461 GSPYGFG
+2461 GSPYGLG
-2468 ESSPVLDV
+2468 ESSPILDV
-2476 DTFSQNVT
+2476 STFSQNVDVT
-2484 NNSDIGDTKID
+2484 DIGSTKID

-2518 TSNINASTTDKLIEL
+2518 TSNINASTTNKLIEL
-2533 LKEGKVDKVKEII
+2533 LKEGKVDKVKEVI
-2546 YTDYSNDEMARMSKS
+2546 YTDYSNDEMALMSEN
-2561 SLRNVI
+2561 SLKNVI
-2567 RINKNSETGDY
+2567 RINKNSETGKY

-2583 RKENEFYSIN
+2583 RKGNEFYSI
-2593 LKDLEKGGTFLNV
+2593 DLENLEKEGTFLNI
-2606 KIRNKEGNLIWDKQ
+2606 KKRNKEGNLIWDKQ
-2620 TSYINNAFKLN
+2620 LSAEVNNSIN
-2631 PIELLKAAIKGK
+2631 PIDLLKAVIKDK

-2648 KSKLPEEMQ
+2648 KSKLTEEMQ

-2710 MEFSH
+2710 MEFSY
-2715 TAKKAKAKATK
+2715 TAKKAKAKD

-2732 STKTGSSDT
+2732 STETGSSNT
-2741 PATVSRRTRVKKNTE
+2741 SATISKRTRVKKNKE
-2756 NKGLGPSGSSDTAAS
+2756 NKGLGPLKSGESDTALS
-2771 IKNKLD
+2771 IGNKLD

-2810 MGKTINN
+2810 MDKTINN
-2817 QLYLVDPKTGKGLT
+2817 QLYLIDPKTGKGLT
-2831 GTNSPRRREKSL
+2831 GTNSPRRKEKSL

-2849 LVTEKYPYNTTR
+2849 PVTEKYPYNTTR
-2861 LNSGKL
+2861 LSSGKL

>member
-1 MSEDNQEIEVDEVL
+1 MADEL
-15 DEVKSGSSVKPNFKN
+15 IDTDELIDSSKV
-30 VTEKDTKKETKTESL
+30 V
-45 KPNFSKLS
+45 
-53 KTSKDSDNA
+53 DSDSNEGEE
-62 KSPSFDFNQFQTTR
+62 KKPINISSLEKIVDRNQKKDDSRKYNYTSDEITSS
-76 IQNAKQKA
+76 IKNPKELQKE
-84 ADLGRSFNLSKGDA
+84 LGSAFNLAKGDSE
-98 NLNEFFSKVK
+98 LNDLFSKVK
-108 KQREYTIAKAKSENQ
+108 ETRIRNEQIKLAEEQGWFGELGSALVQSIA
-123 GFLGEFG
+123 GE
-130 GFLAQATA
+130 
-138 EIIGGTIEGAGY
+138 IVGGTIEGIGY
-150 LLDVNSLLSGEFG
+150 LMDIKSMWDGSLGK
-163 EGNWFSDLGSS
+163 GNAISDIGVA
-174 LKDWTHE
+174 LKEWTRE
-181 VAPIYMD
+181 VAPIHVD
-188 PDDEGKFAPWSSEWW
+188 PRSEEKSGKFRPWDSEWW
-203 FSNGVSVASAL
+203 FSNLPSVASAV
-214 SIMIPVAGWTRG
+214 SIMIPVAGWTRAASF
-226 VSLIGKGLKG
+226 VGKGVGGAAKSIRAAKMAKKANALGG
-236 ISTATKAAKAT
+236 INKIDDVVRETSGFKKTYDKIFNNVATKRV
-247 NKGAKI
+247 G
-253 NDIVRESSKYKKTFD
+253 
-268 SLMGKAGS
+268 
-276 TRFKNAVHQGVVSR
+276 NAVHQGIVSR
-290 HIESNMEAA
+290 HIESNMEAS
-299 GVYEEEY
+299 GTYKEEY
-306 EKVLAETGDEQLA
+306 EKVLAETGDENLA
-319 KNAASAAASM
+319 RRAASDAAAF
-329 SYNLNSAMLLQD
+329 SYYANSVMVLQD

-348 GRSMKASRAFTS
+348 GRGLKSNRAFNSYAQMKAGGMA
-360 FKAAKAAGASTGKA
+360 TGKA
-374 LMSSGY
+374 LSKAGY
-380 RQSLDMLSE
+380 RQGVDMLSE
-389 AGEEAYQFIV
+389 FGEEAYQFVI
-399 GEESKHF
+399 GQEALHYA
-406 GDVLAGI
+406 DVKAGLKQ
-413 ADDKDFSSRF
+413 DNNFSSRF
-423 GEYVT
+423 GEYVN
-428 DGEFWTSAFFG
+428 DGELWTSGFFG
-439 GIGAGVMQ
+439 AIGAGAMQ
-447 SAKPI
+447 SMSSVFNKV
-452 FDKISGKQDSRIKE
+452 SGKEDSRVKE
-466 IEERGTKRAY
+466 ISERGEKIAFHSKRI
-476 YNKKLREAAELTPD
+476 REAAELGD
-490 IYEQSVMNAS
+490 ENAYRQAVLDAS
-500 VDMAITAAK
+500 TSLAINSAK
-509 EGNLQHYRDELE
+509 EGNIDHYVKELE
-521 SLKGAD
+521 NLKTAD
-527 AETLEKMGVDEEF
+527 AETLEKLGADESF
-540 VKNIEKLQKDATVI
+540 VSHI
-554 EQIWDDNT
+554 DN
-562 GRFNAN
+562 
-568 ILPLITES
+568 LITDAKQIKEVWDNNVNKFDPSIVPQIVQS
-576 KFIISKLDKQ
+576 KFIVSKLDKN
-586 RADIL
+586 RADLIATVNDNL
-591 RKIQNSKNDIPGVN
+591 NNITGYNTLTAEGKLVFNNRLEVEAAKRSLEVSKKMRNNKSLNLTEDEIKQLDDFIETQETSIIEADKRLKEITSDPNITLPESDKKTISLLDNEALMSETLSNKQKLAWQEELINLHINRLN
-605 ELSADGSKVFEAQL
+605 ELSKG
-619 EILAIKRTIEA
+619 
-630 SKKILE
+630 
-636 TKKDLTDEEKQEYE
+636 
-650 EFISKREEEVKEGE
+650 EVVG
-664 EAIKQV
+664 
-670 LADDTMLP
+670 
-678 LKDRK
+678 
-683 TLELIGD
+683 
-690 HKLKPN
+690 
-696 PIISETIS
+696 
-704 NREKLKWQDALIDS
+704 
-718 HIKRLN
+718 
-724 KLNSDEITK
+724 K
-733 AASKNK
+733 AAKNK
-739 AAREENKKDFR
+739 ASLDGNRKDYKR
-750 RVQELFS
+750 IQELYTE
-757 LIHKGAKEE
+757 IYKGAKEE
-766 TIAKKKT
+766 TIGKRKIVGTNSDGSPILEDVDSEEAT
-773 ELDAFGKE
+773 EIGLDA
-781 VSEELQDEQ
+781 D
-790 FKHAVT
+790 
-796 DEDGFTRAYGSP
+796 DFTRTYEKP

-818 TEAEE
+818 AEAEE
-823 ILERTTDKTD
+823 ILERTTDEQDKKNI
-833 RESIQEMINTMKDIV
+833 EEMIIAMKEIV
-848 DNQKDRYSKQNK
+848 DEQSDRYSKQNK
-860 AKLLGIKI
+860 ARLRQIFINTTAESRKMLG
-868 KEQEK
+868 
-873 FTEKLTKLWN
+873 
-883 DYSSDIEG
+883 DY
-891 FIKMKRIIKKELI
+891 
-904 LANKQRTKLL
+904 
-914 NERTKLVP
+914 
-922 GSTDYDE
+922 
-929 NILDWKIIN
+929 IN
-938 GKISRLTEGLEYT
+938 SI
-951 GTLIEQLQINELYT
+951 TLIEESLLKEIELKKERKRLYKVLDDLKRKRIKDKLIKGTPQYDTWLAESETVKTQISQINEGIAVINAKNLEFERQEINRQIAELYT

-1050 LGINLNRGSKT
+1050 LGINLNSGNKT

-1079 EESLNYDAGFNLES
+1079 EESLNYDAVGNLES
-1093 VTIVNTEGTRVKI
+1093 VTIVNTEGTRVTI

-1126 IEPFQFSKETMDIEY
+1126 IEPFQFSKEAMDIEY
-1141 QVKDKKTGELTGEIK
+1141 QVKDKNTGELTGETK

-1165 DITNSKVYV
+1165 DISKSKVYV

-1218 VNNIE
+1218 VNNIQ
-1223 AEIINPNK
+1223 AEIINPNE

-1288 GSGSGSGTSTTSSS
+1288 GGGTSTTSSS
-1302 ASLTKIISEVTDN
+1302 ASLTKIISEITD
-1315 VIKKYKK
+1315 VVVASYLKY
-1322 FPSLKFDPTSK
+1322 PSLKNEFDPTST
-1333 EALELIAEIK
+1333 EAVELINDIK
-1343 AKTSIEALTAT
+1343 SKTSIEAL
-1354 SGPDAINRGGNIAD
+1354 DAIKRGGAISD
-1368 TPRTTFID
+1368 TPKTTFID
-1376 TIINRIVK
+1376 TILARVIN

-1419 GGKVIRFNTQQEGAL
+1419 GGKVIRFNTQQETAL
-1434 TKIENWLTT
+1434 TKIETWLTT

-1470 NGFNEN
+1470 SGFNEN

-1498 KAITLHQ
+1498 KATTLHQ
-1505 LLGLKPNFD
+1505 LLGLKPNYD
-1514 IDNFDPKNLQFTSS
+1514 IDNFNPKDLKFTAGASP
-1528 GLTPPINNETLKLVV
+1528 PPISNENLKIVV

-1611 VFTKIRNRIS
+1611 IFTKIRNRIS

-1647 ITFLNNW
+1647 ITFLNSW
-1654 NEKLTSIFSSDNF
+1654 NEKLTAIFSNDNF

-1681 NRVDK
+1681 DRADK
-1686 WNDMIRKVV
+1686 WNDIIRKVV

-1709 TGYTGVETQAGK
+1709 TGYTGVENQAGK

-1733 EVKRIEKLKEDLNGK
+1733 EVKRIEVLKEDLNGK
-1748 QISIKVLEVTHYDEE
+1748 QISIKVLEVTHYDKE
-1763 LKQDKIIQI
+1763 LKEDKIIQI

-1791 FKEIYITPA
+1791 FKEIYKTPQ
-1800 GKQRNV
+1800 GKQRNILWAK
-1806 MWSKLYYPFVQE
+1806 MYYPFEQE
-1818 YLLLKDIK
+1818 FLLLKNIK
-1826 LDKNQSI
+1826 LNNNQSI

-1841 ASTTHKAQGATY
+1841 ASTAHKAQGATY

-1866 NINYEE
+1866 NTNYEE

-1934 LLENKKFIKGLTKG
+1934 LLKNKKFIKGLTKDNK
-1948 VLFPTLVEVDSGI
+1948 LVEVDSGI

-1972 GEIIA
+1972 GKIIA
-1977 EFDRVSEFIKEKIPR
+1977 EFDRVSEFIKEKIKK
-1992 DKDGNLPPLV
+1992 DKNENYPPLV
-2002 QSAVTIGNKVDAIVR
+2002 QSALTIGNKVDAIVR
-2017 DFFKGTLQDHTKYEI
+2017 DFFKGTLQDHTKYKI

-2061 DTIVLYDETTKLAG
+2061 DTIVLYDEKTSLAG

-2082 DIKGEVRI
+2082 DHKGEVRI

-2095 MKGNQFTDVHRS
+2095 MKGNQFTDPHKS
-2107 GENVGK
+2107 GDNVNK
-2113 EKYSYPYSKSSI
+2113 IKYSFPYDKSSI
-2125 SNAEAHQNQL
+2125 SNAESHQNQL

-2165 EEGDTKTSI
+2165 NAGDTKTSI

-2181 EILQGDLKFEKSA
+2181 EISQGDIQYEKA
-2194 KGIFNETEPAVR
+2194 VKEIFNETEPAVR

-2213 VKGVKGDFI
+2213 VKGVKGDVI
-2222 QQFNGKKSNKKQI
+2222 QFNSKKSNNKQT
-2235 PPPSGKTG
+2235 PPPPGNTG
-2243 APPKGYIATSA
+2243 APPKSYTATSA

-2310 EVKYTLDENDWWKN
+2310 EVKYTLDENNWWKK
-2324 LIKSGNKNADEY
+2324 LVKSGNKNADEY

-2383 DILNDGESFGKIEKA
+2383 DILTDGESFGKIEKA
-2398 TQDLESEISVQIGP
+2398 TQDLENEISVQIGP
-2412 TNFRNVKDAEGNP
+2412 TNFRNVKDAEGNS

-2461 GSPYGFG
+2461 GSPYGLG

-2476 DTFSQNVT
+2476 DTFSQNVDVT
-2484 NNSDIGDTKID
+2484 DIGSTKID
-2495 LGHGHVFAAILTPNG
+2495 RGHGHVFAAILTPNG

-2546 YTDYSNDEMARMSKS
+2546 YTDYSSDEIAAMDAT
-2561 SLRNVI
+2561 SLKNVI
-2567 RINKNSETGDY
+2567 RINKNSKTGKY

-2583 RKENEFYSIN
+2583 RKGNEFYSIDLEN
-2593 LKDLEKGGTFLNV
+2593 LEKGAKSLNI
-2606 KIRNKEGNLIWDKQ
+2606 KKRDKEGMLIWDKQ
-2620 TSYINNAFKLN
+2620 SSAEIDNSIDPIN
-2631 PIELLKAAIKGK
+2631 LLKAAIKGK

-2701 AGNYYYASG
+2701 AGNYYYGSG

-2715 TAKKAKAKATK
+2715 TAKAKKEKTK
-2726 DSTSKK
+2726 EDSTSKK

-2741 PATVSRRTRVKKNTE
+2741 PAAVNRRTRVKKNTE

-2792 GKPLPSEFK
+2792 GKPMPSEFK

-2810 MGKTINN
+2810 MGKTKNN

-2861 LNSGKL
+2861 LSSGKL